1 MELYNYYSEKG
12 REHGM
17 NKEVKDDR
25 SQEETR
31 NGMRQEEA
39 LNQKE
44 REQYNKLVLTPIS
57 RLIPKLAVP
66 TIISMMISMIYNV
79 VDAYFVGKLGTSAS
93 AAIGILASVQA
104 VFQAVGFMF
113 GHGSGSIIS
122 RKLGAGDEEGANRFL
137 TTAFWFSLIFSSVIT
152 IISLIFLTPL
162 MRMLGSTET
171 ILPYAKAYGIYIL
184 VAGPALAGSCVLNNV
199 MRYEGKAFYAMIGL
213 VSGGVLNMIGDPILM
228 FGLHMGI
235 HGAGLS
241 TAISQYI
248 SFFILLS
255 MFTRGKTI
263 SSIRPRIPAEF
274 KTELVYTIQNWLPSL
289 IRQMLNSFSSMVLN
303 RAAAPYGDAAIA
315 AMAIVGRVVMLIGS
329 AMIGI
334 GQGYQPVAA
343 YNYGAEKYSRVRR
356 GFFFTWLSGEALMLV
371 LTLFGFAFP
380 ESIIRVFRDDPKV
393 IAIGVPAL
401 RYQCI
406 AVLLQPFSV
415 TSNMMFQ
422 SIGKHRQASVLSAMR
437 SGIYF
442 IPSILI
448 LTHFFGL
455 TGLET
460 AQLSA
465 DILTVLTSIP
475 FVVWFMH
482 RLPLQ
487 DAESEM
493 DRKFAEA
500 AKTKEREK

>member
-17 NKEVKDDR
+17 NK
-25 SQEETR
+25 
-31 NGMRQEEA
+31 EEA

-152 IISLIFLTPL
+152 IISLILLTPL

-184 VAGPALAGSCVLNNV
+184 VAGPALSGSCVLNNV

-274 KTELVYTIQNWLPSL
+274 KTELVYTIQNGLPSL